1 MKKVYIYQTKMI
13 PQYISKVHIFVESLH
28 KNQISY
34 VRISS
39 ARTRFLF
46 SIQKITKENN
56 QIKKYIICC
65 ACSWLFIFMQQKY
78 LSSRNYLRAITLSWL
93 VISLRDRKFLHF
105 QGTQTKLLKCD
116 VTVDTISFCN
126 TDECIDKAGK
136 TDLTCL
142 LAAKFAQIVL
152 PDLRKR

>member
-1 MKKVYIYQTKMI
+1 MLVHDFF
-13 PQYISKVHIFVESLH
+13 IS
-28 KNQISY
+28 
-34 VRISS
+34 
-39 ARTRFLF
+39 
-46 SIQKITKENN
+46 
-56 QIKKYIICC
+56 
-65 ACSWLFIFMQQKY
+65 MQQKY

-93 VISLRDRKFLHF
+93 LISLKDRKFLHF